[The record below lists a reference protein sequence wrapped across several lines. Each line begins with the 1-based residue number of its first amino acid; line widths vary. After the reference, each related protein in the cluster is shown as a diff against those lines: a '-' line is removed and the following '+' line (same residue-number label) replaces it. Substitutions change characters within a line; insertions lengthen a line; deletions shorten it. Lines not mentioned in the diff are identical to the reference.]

1 MILKITTYNK
11 SSSIRRLYQYME
23 GILNKLNKEQ
33 NEAVVHTEGPAII
46 LAGAGSGKTRVLVHK
61 VLYLIVEKK
70 INPQNILMVTF
81 SNKAA
86 GEMKER
92 IKALLHSFPLDTSGE
107 PTVATFHSLCARIL
121 RRSGVKIGIPHN
133 FVIYD
138 TTDQLDTIKDCYEK
152 LELSIKDVRPRAALS
167 AISSAKNQM
176 ITEEQY
182 AKFARGYIQERVAK
196 IYPLYQNLLA
206 ERNALDF
213 DDLLNKTIDLL
224 KKSPET
230 LEFYQ
235 DLFRYVLVDEYQ
247 DTNVSQYRLTKYLA
261 GKHNNICIVGDFS
274 QSIYSFR
281 GADYKNLE
289 KFRTDFPDSK
299 VFKLSQN
306 YRSTQTILDAAHAI
320 ISNNNSH
327 PVLKLWTDNKEGDEI
342 SIYQAENE
350 HKEAEYIV
358 RMINNKKQYDPD
370 LKLSNVAVLY
380 RMNAQSRTIEEI
392 FLHFGIPYK
401 LVGGVRFYDRKE
413 VKDVLSYISYLSN
426 QQDAAALKRIQKLG
440 KRRFGEFEFYRQE
453 FNEANYGE
461 KKDTI
466 SIIDEVLKR
475 SGYLERYDTDD
486 SEDRA
491 RLENIKELRSVAI
504 EFPDLIQFL
513 ENVALV
519 EQEYMPDGQ
528 KLMENDDAVTLMTMH
543 AAKGLEFKMVFI
555 VGLEEG
561 VFPHAQSL
569 FDFGDLEE
577 ERRLCYVGVT
587 RAKEHLYL
595 TYAKQRVI
603 FGQRN
608 TATPSRFIFEL
619 PEKVLEYNNVDTSII
634 NNEYW

>member
-1 MILKITTYNK
+1 M
-11 SSSIRRLYQYME
+11 QD
-23 GILNKLNKEQ
+23 ILNKLNKEQ
-33 NEAVVHTEGPAII
+33 QEAVKHAKGPAII

-61 VLYLIVEKK
+61 VLYLITEKGV
-70 INPQNILMVTF
+70 PAQNILMVTF

-92 IKALLHSFPLDTSGE
+92 ISSLLTTMVGPSVPS

-121 RRSGVKIGIPHN
+121 RKSGVAIGIPHN

-138 TTDQLDTIKDCYEK
+138 SNDQLETIKDCFEK
-152 LELSIKDVRPRAALS
+152 LELSIKDIRPRAALQ

-176 ITEEQY
+176 LDEEQY

-213 DDLLNKTIDLL
+213 DDLLNKTISLF
-224 KKSPET
+224 KESEKT
-230 LEFYQ
+230 LEYYQ
-235 DLFRYVLVDEYQ
+235 EQFQYVMVDEYQ

-261 GKHNNICIVGDFS
+261 GKYNNICIVGDFS

-289 KFRTDFPDSK
+289 KFKNDFPQAK
-299 VFKLSQN
+299 VFQLSQN
-306 YRSTQTILDAAHAI
+306 YRSTQTILNAAHSI

-342 SIYQAENE
+342 SIFEADNE
-350 HKEAEYIV
+350 HKEAEYIIK
-358 RMINNKKQYDPD
+358 MINNKKNADPNFN
-370 LKLSNVAVLY
+370 LSDVAVLY
-380 RMNAQSRTIEEI
+380 RMNAQSRTIEEVL
-392 FLHFGIPYK
+392 LHYGIPYK

-426 QQDAAALKRIQKLG
+426 QQDEVALQRIQKLG
-440 KRRFGEFEFYRQE
+440 KRRFADFEFYRQE
-453 FNEANYGE
+453 FNEANYLE
-461 KKDTI
+461 TKETLE
-466 SIIDEVLKR
+466 IIDDVLKK
-475 SGYLERYDTDD
+475 SGYLDRYDKED

-491 RLENIKELRSVAI
+491 RLENIKELRSVAL
-504 EFPDLIQFL
+504 EFPDIIQFL

-519 EQEYMPDGQ
+519 EQEYMPNGQ
-528 KLMENDDAVTLMTMH
+528 KLLETDEAVTLMTMH

-561 VFPHAQSL
+561 LFPHSHAL

-619 PEKVLEYNNVDTSII
+619 PGEVLEYNNVDTSII

>member
-1 MILKITTYNK
+1 M
-11 SSSIRRLYQYME
+11 QDV
-23 GILNKLNKEQ
+23 LNKLNTDQK
-33 NEAVVHTEGPAII
+33 EAVVHTDGPAII

-61 VLYLIVEKK
+61 VLYLISEKG
-70 INPQNILMVTF
+70 IPAQNILMVTF

-92 IKALLHSFPLDTSGE
+92 IKKLVHDT

-121 RRSGVKIGIPHN
+121 RRSGVAIGIPHN

-138 TTDQLDTIKDCYEK
+138 TNDQLETIKDCYEK
-152 LELSIKDVRPRAALS
+152 LEISIKDIRPRAALE

-176 ITEEQY
+176 ISEEQY

-213 DDLLNKTIDLL
+213 DDLLNKTIQLFRESESAL
-224 KKSPET
+224 AY
-230 LEFYQ
+230 YQ
-235 DLFRYVLVDEYQ
+235 DQFLYVMVDEYQ
-247 DTNVSQYRLTKYLA
+247 DTNISQYRLTKYLA

-289 KFRTDFPDSK
+289 KFKSDFPTAK
-299 VFKLSQN
+299 VFRLSQN
-306 YRSTQTILDAAHAI
+306 YRSTQTILNAAFSI

-327 PVLKLWTDNKEGDEI
+327 PVLKLWTDNKEGEEI
-342 SIYQAENE
+342 SIYEADNE

-358 RMINNKKQYDPD
+358 RMINSRKQTDPEFS
-370 LKLSNVAVLY
+370 LSDIAILY
-380 RMNAQSRTIEEI
+380 RMNAQSRTIEEVL
-392 FLHFGIPYK
+392 LHFGIPYK
-401 LVGGVRFYDRKE
+401 LIGGVRFYDRKE

-426 QQDAAALKRIQKLG
+426 QQDEVALTRIQKLG
-440 KRRFGEFEFYRQE
+440 KRRFADFEFYRQE
-453 FNEANYGE
+453 FNEANYAE
-461 KKDTI
+461 TKTTLE
-466 SIIDEVLKR
+466 IIDDVLKK
-475 SGYLERYDTDD
+475 SSYLDRYDAEDP
-486 SEDRA
+486 EDRA
-491 RLENIKELRSVAI
+491 RLENIKELRSVAL
-504 EFPDLIQFL
+504 EFPNIIAFL

-528 KLMENDDAVTLMTMH
+528 KIVDQENAVTLMTMH
-543 AAKGLEFKMVFI
+543 AAKGLEFRMVFI

-561 VFPHAQSL
+561 VFPHSHSL

-619 PEKVLEYNNVDTSII
+619 PSEVLEYNNIDTSII

>member
-1 MILKITTYNK
+1 MKD
-11 SSSIRRLYQYME
+11 
-23 GILNKLNKEQ
+23 ILNKLNSEQ
-33 NEAVVHTEGPAII
+33 KEAVTNTDGPSII

-61 VLYLIVEKK
+61 VLYLIVEKGVH
-70 INPQNILMVTF
+70 PQNILMVTF

-92 IKALLHSFPLDTSGE
+92 IKHLLEAFPQKFSSE

-121 RRSGVKIGIPHN
+121 RKSGVKIGIPHN

-152 LELSIKDVRPRAALS
+152 LELSIKDIRPRAALE
-167 AISSAKNQM
+167 AISQAKNQM
-176 ITEEQY
+176 ISEEQY
-182 AKFARGYIQERVAK
+182 AKYARGYIQERVAK

-213 DDLLNKTIDLL
+213 DDLLNKVIVLFKD
-224 KKSPET
+224 SPET
-230 LEFYQ
+230 LSFYQ
-235 DLFRYVLVDEYQ
+235 ELFQYVLVDEYQ
-247 DTNVSQYRLTKYLA
+247 DTNVSQYKLTKLFA
-261 GKHNNICIVGDFS
+261 EKHKNICIVGDFS

-289 KFRTDFPDSK
+289 KFKTDYPTAK

-327 PVLKLWTDNKEGDEI
+327 PVLKLWTDNKEGEEI
-342 SIYQAENE
+342 SIFEAENE

-358 RMINNKKQYDPD
+358 KTIDYAKRAHPD
-370 LKLSNVAVLY
+370 LELSEIAILY
-380 RMNAQSRTIEEI
+380 RMNAQSRTIEEV
-392 FLHFGIPYK
+392 FLHYGIPYK
-401 LVGGVRFYDRKE
+401 LVGGLRFYDRKE
-413 VKDVLSYISYLSN
+413 VKDVLSYVSYLSN

-440 KRRFGEFEFYRQE
+440 KKRFEEFEFYRQE
-453 FNEANYGE
+453 FNEANYVE
-461 KKDTI
+461 KKETLE
-466 SIIDEVLKR
+466 IIDEVLKK
-475 SGYLERYDTDD
+475 SGYLERYDKEDP
-486 SEDRA
+486 EDRS
-491 RLENIKELRSVAI
+491 RLENIKELRSVAL
-504 EFPDLIQFL
+504 EFPNLIQFL

-519 EQEYMPDGQ
+519 EQDYMPDGQ
-528 KLMENDDAVTLMTMH
+528 LPATANAVTLMTMH
-543 AAKGLEFKMVFI
+543 AAKGLEFRMVFI

-561 VFPHAQSL
+561 VFPHSQAL

-608 TATPSRFIFEL
+608 TSTPSRFIFEL
-619 PEKVLEYNNVDTSII
+619 PTEVLDHNNIDTSLL
-634 NNEYW
+634 NKDFW

>member
-1 MILKITTYNK
+1 MDN
-11 SSSIRRLYQYME
+11 
-23 GILNKLNKEQ
+23 ILNKLNNEQ
-33 NEAVVHTEGPAII
+33 KDAVIHTQGPAII

-61 VLYLIVEKK
+61 VLYLIAEKGVS
-70 INPQNILMVTF
+70 PQNILMVTF

-92 IKALLHSFPLDTSGE
+92 IKNLLNVFPLHNSSE

-121 RRSGVKIGIPHN
+121 RRNGVAIGIPHN

-138 TTDQLDTIKDCYEK
+138 TNDQLETIKDCYEK
-152 LELSIKDVRPRAALS
+152 LELSIKDIRPRAALE

-176 ITEEQY
+176 INEEQY
-182 AKFARGYIQERVAK
+182 LKFARGYIQERVAK

-213 DDLLNKTIDLL
+213 DDLLNKTIALF
-224 KKSPET
+224 KGSPET
-230 LEFYQ
+230 LKHYQ
-235 DLFRYVLVDEYQ
+235 ELFQYVLVDEYQ
-247 DTNVSQYRLTKYLA
+247 DTNVSQYKLTKYLS
-261 GKHNNICIVGDFS
+261 GKHNNICIVGDFA

-289 KFRTDFPDSK
+289 KFKTDYPSAK
-299 VFKLSQN
+299 VYKLSQN

-327 PVLKLWTDNKEGDEI
+327 PVLKLWTDNKEGEEI
-342 SIYQAENE
+342 SIFEAENE

-358 RMINNKKQYDPD
+358 RTLNNKLKNDPD
-370 LKLSNVAVLY
+370 FQLSDAAVLY
-380 RMNAQSRTIEEI
+380 RMNAQSRTLEEVL
-392 FLHFGIPYK
+392 LHYGIPYK

-413 VKDVLSYISYLSN
+413 VKDVLSYLSYLSN
-426 QQDAAALKRIQKLG
+426 QQDAVALQRIQKLG
-440 KRRFGEFEFYRQE
+440 KRRFDDFEFYRQE
-453 FNEANYGE
+453 FNEANYAE

-466 SIIDEVLKR
+466 QIIDEVLKR
-475 SGYLERYDTDD
+475 SGYLDRYDKEDP
-486 SEDRA
+486 EDRG
-491 RLENIKELRSVAI
+491 RLENIRELRSVAL
-504 EFPDLIQFL
+504 EFPNLVQFL

-519 EQEYMPDGQ
+519 EQDYLPGGELP
-528 KLMENDDAVTLMTMH
+528 ETNDAITLMTMH

-561 VFPHAQSL
+561 VFPHSQAL

-608 TATPSRFIFEL
+608 TSTPSRFIYEL
-619 PEKVLEYNNVDTSII
+619 PSEVLEHNNIDASLVT
-634 NNEYW
+634 NEYW

>member
-1 MILKITTYNK
+1 MD
-11 SSSIRRLYQYME
+11 

-33 NEAVVHTEGPAII
+33 KEAVIHTQGPAII

-61 VLYLIVEKK
+61 VLYLIVEKN
-70 INPQNILMVTF
+70 INPGNILMVTF

-92 IKALLHSFPLDTSGE
+92 IKALLHSFPLNTSGE

-138 TTDQLDTIKDCYEK
+138 TNDQLDTIKDCYEK
-152 LELSIKDVRPRAALS
+152 LELSIKDIRPRAALE

-182 AKFARGYIQERVAK
+182 VKFARGYVQERVAK

-213 DDLLNKTIDLL
+213 DDLLNKTIELL

-235 DLFRYVLVDEYQ
+235 DLFKYVLVDEYQ
-247 DTNVSQYRLTKYLA
+247 DTNVSQYRLTKFLA

-289 KFRTDFPDSK
+289 KFRTDFPDAK
-299 VFKLSQN
+299 VFRLSQN
-306 YRSTQTILDAAHAI
+306 YRSTQIILDAAHAI
-320 ISNNNSH
+320 ISNNNTH

-342 SIYQAENE
+342 SIFQAENE

-358 RMINNKKQYDPD
+358 KMINNKKQYDPD
-370 LKLSNVAVLY
+370 FSLSDVAVLY
-380 RMNAQSRTIEEI
+380 RMNAQSRTVEEI

-413 VKDVLSYISYLSN
+413 VKDVLSYLSYLSN

-440 KRRFGEFEFYRQE
+440 KRKFEEFEFYRQE
-453 FNEANYGE
+453 FNEANYIE

-466 SIIDEVLKR
+466 EILDEVLKK
-475 SGYLERYDTDD
+475 SGYLERYDTED

-528 KLMENDDAVTLMTMH
+528 MVAENSDAVTLMTMH

-555 VGLEEG
+555 IGLEEG
-561 VFPHAQSL
+561 LFPHSRAL

-619 PEKVLEYNNVDTSII
+619 PEEVLEYNNIDTSII

>member
-1 MILKITTYNK
+1 MD
-11 SSSIRRLYQYME
+11 

-33 NEAVVHTEGPAII
+33 KEAVIHTQGPAII

-61 VLYLIVEKK
+61 VLYLIVEKN
-70 INPQNILMVTF
+70 INPGNILMVTF

-92 IKALLHSFPLDTSGE
+92 IKALLHSFPLNTSGE

-138 TTDQLDTIKDCYEK
+138 TNDQLDTIKDCYEK
-152 LELSIKDVRPRAALS
+152 LELSIKDIRPRAALE

-182 AKFARGYIQERVAK
+182 VKFARGYVQERVAK

-213 DDLLNKTIDLL
+213 DDLLNKTIELL

-235 DLFRYVLVDEYQ
+235 DLFKYVLVDEYQ
-247 DTNVSQYRLTKYLA
+247 DTNVSQYRLTKFLA

-289 KFRTDFPDSK
+289 KFRTDFPDAK
-299 VFKLSQN
+299 VFRLSQN
-306 YRSTQTILDAAHAI
+306 YRSTQIILDAAHAI
-320 ISNNNSH
+320 ISNNNTH

-342 SIYQAENE
+342 SIFQAENE

-358 RMINNKKQYDPD
+358 KMINNKKQYDPD
-370 LKLSNVAVLY
+370 FSLSDVAVLY
-380 RMNAQSRTIEEI
+380 RMNAQSRTVEEI

-413 VKDVLSYISYLSN
+413 VKDVLSYLSYLSN
-426 QQDAAALKRIQKLG
+426 QQNAAALKRIQKLG
-440 KRRFGEFEFYRQE
+440 KRKFEEFEFYRQE
-453 FNEANYGE
+453 FNEANYIE

-466 SIIDEVLKR
+466 EILDEVLKK
-475 SGYLERYDTDD
+475 SGYLERYDTED

-528 KLMENDDAVTLMTMH
+528 MVAENSDAVTLMTMH

-555 VGLEEG
+555 IGLEEG
-561 VFPHAQSL
+561 LFPHSRAL

-619 PEKVLEYNNVDTSII
+619 PEEVLEYNNIDTSII

>member
-1 MILKITTYNK
+1 
-11 SSSIRRLYQYME
+11 ME

-92 IKALLHSFPLDTSGE
+92 IKALLHSFPLDTTGE

-167 AISSAKNQM
+167 AVSSAKNQM

-224 KKSPET
+224 KKSSET

-281 GADYKNLE
+281 GADYRNLE
-289 KFRTDFPDSK
+289 KFRTDFPGSK

-370 LKLSNVAVLY
+370 FKLSNVAVLY

-426 QQDAAALKRIQKLG
+426 QQDAAALKRIKKLG

-461 KKDTI
+461 EKDTI

-475 SGYLERYDTDD
+475 SGYLERYDTED

-619 PEKVLEYNNVDTSII
+619 PEEVLEYNNVDTSII

>member
-1 MILKITTYNK
+1 
-11 SSSIRRLYQYME
+11 ME

-33 NEAVVHTEGPAII
+33 QEAVTHTKGPAII

-61 VLYLIVEKK
+61 VLYLITEKQVAPK
-70 INPQNILMVTF
+70 NILMVTF

-86 GEMKER
+86 GEMKDR
-92 IKALLHSFPLDTSGE
+92 IKTLSHAFPLTVSGE

-121 RRSGVKIGIPHN
+121 RKSGGAIGIPHN
-133 FVIYD
+133 FTIYD

-152 LELSIKDVRPRAALS
+152 LELSIKDIRPRAALES
-167 AISSAKNQM
+167 ISSAKNQM
-176 ITEEQY
+176 ISEEQY

-196 IYPLYQNLLA
+196 IYPLYQNFLA

-213 DDLLNKTIDLL
+213 DDLLNKTIELF
-224 KKSPET
+224 KSSPKT
-230 LEFYQ
+230 LFAYQ
-235 DLFRYVLVDEYQ
+235 DLFEYILVDEYQ
-247 DTNVSQYRLTKYLA
+247 DTNLSQYKLTRFLS

-289 KFRTDFPDSK
+289 KFKVDYPNAQ

-306 YRSTQTILDAAHAI
+306 YRSTQTILDAAYAI

-342 SIYQAENE
+342 SIFEAENE

-358 RMINNKKQYDPD
+358 KMINNKERITPD
-370 LKLSNVAVLY
+370 FKLSDIAILY
-380 RMNAQSRTIEEI
+380 RMNAQSRTLEEV
-392 FLHFGIPYK
+392 FLHYGIPYK
-401 LVGGVRFYDRKE
+401 LVGGVRFYDRRE
-413 VKDVLSYISYLSN
+413 VKDVLSYISYLAN
-426 QQDAAALKRIQKLG
+426 QQDASALKRIQKLG
-440 KRRFGEFEFYRQE
+440 KKRFEDFEFYRQE
-453 FNEANYGE
+453 FNEANYV
-461 KKDTI
+461 KNKDTI
-466 SIIDEVLKR
+466 AIIDEVLKR
-475 SGYLERYDTDD
+475 SSYLERYDQ
-486 SEDRA
+486 EDPEDVA
-491 RLENIKELRSVAI
+491 RLENIKELRSVAL
-504 EFPDLIQFL
+504 EFPNLIQFL

-519 EQEYMPDGQ
+519 EQEYMPDG
-528 KLMENDDAVTLMTMH
+528 KRVEEFDDAVTFMTMH

-569 FDFGDLEE
+569 FDYGDLEE
-577 ERRLCYVGVT
+577 ERRLCYVGLT

-619 PEKVLEYNNVDTSII
+619 PQEVLEYNNVDTSIL

>member
-1 MILKITTYNK
+1 MD
-11 SSSIRRLYQYME
+11 

-33 NEAVVHTEGPAII
+33 KEAVIHTQGPAII

-61 VLYLIVEKK
+61 VLYLIVEKN
-70 INPQNILMVTF
+70 INPGNILMVTF

-92 IKALLHSFPLDTSGE
+92 IKALLHSFPLNTSDE
-107 PTVATFHSLCARIL
+107 PTVATLHSLCARIL

-138 TTDQLDTIKDCYEK
+138 TNDQLDTIKDCYEK
-152 LELSIKDVRPRAALS
+152 LELSIKDIRPRAALE

-182 AKFARGYIQERVAK
+182 VKFARGYVQERVAK

-213 DDLLNKTIDLL
+213 DDLLNKTIELL

-235 DLFRYVLVDEYQ
+235 DLFKYVLVDEYQ
-247 DTNVSQYRLTKYLA
+247 DTNVSQYRLTKFLA

-289 KFRTDFPDSK
+289 KFRTDFPDAK
-299 VFKLSQN
+299 VFRLSQN
-306 YRSTQTILDAAHAI
+306 YRSTQIILDAAHAI
-320 ISNNNSH
+320 ISNNNTH

-342 SIYQAENE
+342 SIFQAENE

-358 RMINNKKQYDPD
+358 KMINNKKKYDPD
-370 LKLSNVAVLY
+370 FSLSDVAVLY
-380 RMNAQSRTIEEI
+380 RMNAQSRTVEEI

-413 VKDVLSYISYLSN
+413 VKDVLSYLSYLSN

-440 KRRFGEFEFYRQE
+440 KRKFEEFEFYRQE
-453 FNEANYGE
+453 FNEANYIE

-466 SIIDEVLKR
+466 EILDEVLKK
-475 SGYLERYDTDD
+475 SGYLERYDTED

-528 KLMENDDAVTLMTMH
+528 MVAENSDAVTLMTMH

-555 VGLEEG
+555 IGLEEG
-561 VFPHAQSL
+561 LFPHSRAL

-619 PEKVLEYNNVDTSII
+619 PEEVLEYNNVDTSII

>member
-1 MILKITTYNK
+1 MEDILK
-11 SSSIRRLYQYME
+11 
-23 GILNKLNKEQ
+23 KLNSDQ
-33 NEAVVHTEGPAII
+33 REAVIHTAGPAII

-61 VLYLIVEKK
+61 VLYLIHEKRVQ
-70 INPQNILMVTF
+70 PQNILMVTF

-92 IKALLHSFPLDTSGE
+92 IKSLLASTNNDTSNN

-121 RRSGVKIGIPHN
+121 RKSGTAIGIPHN

-138 TTDQLDTIKDCYEK
+138 KADQLDTIKDCYEK
-152 LELSIKDVRPRAALS
+152 LELSIKDIRPKAALD

-176 ITEEQY
+176 ISEEQY
-182 AKFARGYIQERVAK
+182 LKYAKGYIQERVAK

-213 DDLLNKTIDLL
+213 DDLLNKTITLFRD
-224 KKSPET
+224 SPKT
-230 LEFYQ
+230 LEYYQ
-235 DLFRYVLVDEYQ
+235 ELFHYVLVDEYQ
-247 DTNVSQYRLTKYLA
+247 DTNISQYRLTKYLA

-289 KFRTDFPDSK
+289 KFKTDFPTAK
-299 VFKLSQN
+299 VYKLSQN
-306 YRSTQTILDAAHAI
+306 YRSTQIILDAAHAI

-327 PVLKLWTDNKEGDEI
+327 PVLKLWTDNKQGEEI
-342 SIYQAENE
+342 SIYEAENE

-358 RMINNKKQYDPD
+358 KMINNATKNNSDFS
-370 LKLSNVAVLY
+370 LSDVAVLY
-380 RMNAQSRTIEEI
+380 RMNAQSRTLEEVL
-392 FLHFGIPYK
+392 LHFGIPYK
-401 LVGGVRFYDRKE
+401 LVGGVRFYDRRE
-413 VKDVLSYISYLSN
+413 VKDVLSYLSYLSN
-426 QQDAAALKRIQKLG
+426 QQDATALKRIQKLG
-440 KRRFGEFEFYRQE
+440 KRRFSDFEFYRQE
-453 FNEANYGE
+453 FNEANYSE
-461 KKDTI
+461 TKETLT
-466 SIIDEVLKR
+466 IIDEVLKR
-475 SGYLERYDTDD
+475 SSYLERYDPED
-486 SEDRA
+486 SEDRT

-504 EFPDLIQFL
+504 EFPNLIQFL

-528 KLMENDDAVTLMTMH
+528 KEIDDKNAITLMTMH

-569 FDFGDLEE
+569 FDFSDLEE

-608 TATPSRFIFEL
+608 AATPSRFIFEL
-619 PEKVLEYNNVDTSII
+619 PTEVLEYNNVDTTLL
-634 NNEYW
+634 NKEYW

>member
-1 MILKITTYNK
+1 MN
-11 SSSIRRLYQYME
+11 E
-23 GILNKLNKEQ
+23 ILNKLNNEQ
-33 NEAVVHTEGPAII
+33 KEAVVHTDGPAII

-70 INPQNILMVTF
+70 VDPQNILMVTF

-92 IKALLHSFPLDTSGE
+92 IKAMLSSFPTDIGGE

-121 RRSGVKIGIPHN
+121 RRSGIKIGIPHN

-152 LELSIKDVRPRAALS
+152 LELSIKDIRPRAALE

-176 ITEEQY
+176 VTEDQY

-224 KKSPET
+224 RKSPET

-235 DLFRYVLVDEYQ
+235 ELFQYVLVDEYQ

-261 GKHNNICIVGDFS
+261 GKYNNICIVGDFS

-306 YRSTQTILDAAHAI
+306 YRSTQIILDAAHAI

-327 PVLKLWTDNKEGDEI
+327 PVLELWTDNKQGEEI
-342 SIYQAENE
+342 SIFQAENE

-358 RMINNKKQYDPD
+358 KILNNKKNMDPGFS
-370 LKLSNVAVLY
+370 LSDVAVLY
-380 RMNAQSRTIEEI
+380 RMNAQSRTIEEV

-453 FNEANYGE
+453 FNEANYIE
-461 KKDTI
+461 TKETI
-466 SIIDEVLKR
+466 TIIDEVLKR
-475 SGYLERYDTDD
+475 SGYLERYDTED

-504 EFPDLIQFL
+504 EFPDVISFL

-528 KLMENDDAVTLMTMH
+528 MVLENADAVTLMTMH

-561 VFPHAQSL
+561 LFPHSRAL
-569 FDFGDLEE
+569 FDFGDIEE

-608 TATPSRFIFEL
+608 AATPSRFIFEL
-619 PEKVLEYNNVDTSII
+619 PEAVLEYNNVDTSIV

>member
-1 MILKITTYNK
+1 MEDILK
-11 SSSIRRLYQYME
+11 
-23 GILNKLNKEQ
+23 KLNSDQ
-33 NEAVVHTEGPAII
+33 REAVTHTTGPAII

-61 VLYLIVEKK
+61 VLYLIHEKSVL
-70 INPQNILMVTF
+70 PQNILMVTF

-92 IKALLHSFPLDTSGE
+92 IKSLLASTNNNTSHN

-121 RRSGVKIGIPHN
+121 RKSGTAIGIPHN
-133 FVIYD
+133 FAIYD
-138 TTDQLDTIKDCYEK
+138 TADQLDTIKDCYEK
-152 LELSIKDVRPRAALS
+152 LELSIKDIRPKAALE

-176 ITEEQY
+176 ISEEQY
-182 AKFARGYIQERVAK
+182 SKFAKGYIQERVAK
-196 IYPLYQNLLA
+196 IYPLYQNLLD

-213 DDLLNKTIDLL
+213 DDLLNKTITLFRD
-224 KKSPET
+224 SPKT
-230 LEFYQ
+230 LEYYQ
-235 DLFRYVLVDEYQ
+235 ELFRYVLVDEYQ
-247 DTNVSQYRLTKYLA
+247 DTNISQYRLTKYLA
-261 GKHNNICIVGDFS
+261 GKSNNICIVGDFS

-289 KFRTDFPDSK
+289 KFRTDFPDAK
-299 VFKLSQN
+299 VYKLSQN
-306 YRSTQTILDAAHAI
+306 YRSTQIILDAAHAI

-327 PVLKLWTDNKEGDEI
+327 PVLKLWTDNKQGEEI
-342 SIYQAENE
+342 SIYEAENE

-358 RMINNKKQYDPD
+358 KMINNAKKNNSD
-370 LKLSNVAVLY
+370 LNLSDVAVLY
-380 RMNAQSRTIEEI
+380 RMNAQSRTLEEVL
-392 FLHFGIPYK
+392 LHFGIPYK
-401 LVGGVRFYDRKE
+401 LVGGVRFYDRRE
-413 VKDVLSYISYLSN
+413 VKDVLSYLSYLSN
-426 QQDAAALKRIQKLG
+426 QQDASALKRIQKLG
-440 KRRFGEFEFYRQE
+440 KRKFQDFEFYRQE
-453 FNEANYGE
+453 FNEANYAE
-461 KKDTI
+461 TKETLT
-466 SIIDEVLKR
+466 IIDEVLKR
-475 SGYLERYDTDD
+475 SSYLERYDPED
-486 SEDRA
+486 SEDRT

-504 EFPDLIQFL
+504 EFPNLIQFL

-528 KLMENDDAVTLMTMH
+528 KAVDDKNAVTLMTMH

-569 FDFGDLEE
+569 FDYGDLEE

-619 PEKVLEYNNVDTSII
+619 PTEVLDYNHIDTSII

>member
-1 MILKITTYNK
+1 MEDILK
-11 SSSIRRLYQYME
+11 
-23 GILNKLNKEQ
+23 KLNKEQ
-33 NEAVVHTEGPAII
+33 QEAVINADGPSII

-61 VLYLIVEKK
+61 VLYLILEKN
-70 INPQNILMVTF
+70 IHPQNILMVTF

-92 IKALLHSFPLDTSGE
+92 IKNILRTFPMEISDE

-121 RRSGVKIGIPHN
+121 RRNGVTIGIPHN

-138 TTDQLDTIKDCYEK
+138 TADQIDTIKDCYEK
-152 LELSIKDVRPRAALS
+152 LELSIKDLRPKAALE

-182 AKFARGYIQERVAK
+182 GKLARGYIQERVAK

-213 DDLLNKTIDLL
+213 DDLLNKVLEL
-224 KKSPET
+224 FKQSPET
-230 LEFYQ
+230 LSFYQ
-235 DLFRYVLVDEYQ
+235 EKFQFVLVDEYQ
-247 DTNVSQYRLTKYLA
+247 DTNVSQYRLTKYLSA
-261 GKHNNICIVGDFS
+261 KYNNICIVGDFS

-289 KFRTDFPDSK
+289 KFRTDFPKAK

-342 SIYQAENE
+342 SIFEAENE
-350 HKEAEYIV
+350 HKEAEYLV
-358 RMINNKKQYDPD
+358 KMINNKKSFDSD
-370 LKLSNVAVLY
+370 FKLSDVAVLY
-380 RMNAQSRTIEEI
+380 RMNAQSRTLEEI
-392 FLHFGIPYK
+392 FLHYGIPYK

-413 VKDVLSYISYLSN
+413 VKDVLSYVSYLSN
-426 QQDAAALKRIQKLG
+426 QQDAVSLKRIQKLG
-440 KRRFGEFEFYRQE
+440 KRKFDDFEFYRQE
-453 FNEANYGE
+453 FNEANYVE
-461 KKDTI
+461 IKQTLE
-466 SIIDEVLKR
+466 IIDEVIKR
-475 SGYLERYDTDD
+475 SSYLERYDAEDP
-486 SEDRA
+486 EDRA
-491 RLENIKELRSVAI
+491 RLENIKELRSVAL
-504 EFPDLIQFL
+504 EFPNLIQFL

-519 EQEYMPDGQ
+519 EQEYLPGGQ
-528 KLMENDDAVTLMTMH
+528 LPEDKEAVTFMTLH

-561 VFPHAQSL
+561 VFPHAQAL
-569 FDFGDLEE
+569 FDSGDLEE

-587 RAKEHLYL
+587 RAKDHLYL

-619 PEKVLEYNNVDTSII
+619 PEEVLAYNNIDTSMID
-634 NNEYW
+634 NEYW

>member
-1 MILKITTYNK
+1 M
-11 SSSIRRLYQYME
+11 QD
-23 GILNKLNKEQ
+23 ILNKLNKEQ
-33 NEAVVHTEGPAII
+33 KEAVVHTEGPAII

-61 VLYLIVEKK
+61 VLYLIVEKGV
-70 INPQNILMVTF
+70 NPGNILMVTF

-152 LELSIKDVRPRAALS
+152 LELSIKDIRPRAALE

-182 AKFARGYIQERVAK
+182 VKFARGYIQERVAK

-230 LEFYQ
+230 LEYYQ
-235 DLFRYVLVDEYQ
+235 DLFQYVLVDEYQ

-289 KFRTDFPDSK
+289 KFRTDFPEAK
-299 VFKLSQN
+299 VYKLSQN
-306 YRSTQTILDAAHAI
+306 YRSTQIILDAAHAI

-342 SIYQAENE
+342 SIFQAENE

-370 LKLSNVAVLY
+370 FKLADVAVLY

-440 KRRFGEFEFYRQE
+440 KKRFEDFEFYRQE
-453 FNEANYGE
+453 FNEANYID
-461 KKDTI
+461 KKETI
-466 SIIDEVLKR
+466 EIIDEVLKK
-475 SGYLERYDTDD
+475 SGYLERYDAED

-528 KLMENDDAVTLMTMH
+528 MAIENDDAVTLMTMH

-561 VFPHAQSL
+561 LFPHSRAL

-595 TYAKQRVI
+595 TYTKQRVI

-619 PEKVLEYNNVDTSII
+619 PEEVLEYNNVDTSII

>member
-1 MILKITTYNK
+1 MD
-11 SSSIRRLYQYME
+11 

-33 NEAVVHTEGPAII
+33 KEAVIHTQGPAII

-61 VLYLIVEKK
+61 VLYLIVEKN
-70 INPQNILMVTF
+70 INPGNILMVTF

-92 IKALLHSFPLDTSGE
+92 IKALLHSFPLNTSGE

-138 TTDQLDTIKDCYEK
+138 TNDQLDTIKDCYEK
-152 LELSIKDVRPRAALS
+152 LELSIKDIRPRAALE

-182 AKFARGYIQERVAK
+182 VKFARGYVQERVAK

-213 DDLLNKTIDLL
+213 DDLLNKTIELL

-235 DLFRYVLVDEYQ
+235 DLFKYVLVDEYQ
-247 DTNVSQYRLTKYLA
+247 DTNVSQYRLTKFLA

-289 KFRTDFPDSK
+289 KFRTDFPDAK
-299 VFKLSQN
+299 VFRLSQN
-306 YRSTQTILDAAHAI
+306 YRSTQIILDAAHAI
-320 ISNNNSH
+320 ISNNNTH

-342 SIYQAENE
+342 SIFQAENE

-358 RMINNKKQYDPD
+358 KMINNKKKYDPD
-370 LKLSNVAVLY
+370 FSLSDVAVLY
-380 RMNAQSRTIEEI
+380 RMNAQSRTVEEI

-413 VKDVLSYISYLSN
+413 VKDVLSYLSYLSN

-440 KRRFGEFEFYRQE
+440 KRKFEEFEFYRQE
-453 FNEANYGE
+453 FNEANYIE

-466 SIIDEVLKR
+466 EILDEVLKK
-475 SGYLERYDTDD
+475 SGYLERYDTED

-528 KLMENDDAVTLMTMH
+528 MVAENSDAVTLMTMH

-555 VGLEEG
+555 IGLEEG
-561 VFPHAQSL
+561 LFPHSRAL

-619 PEKVLEYNNVDTSII
+619 PEEVLEYNNVDTSII

>member
-1 MILKITTYNK
+1 
-11 SSSIRRLYQYME
+11 ME
-23 GILNKLNKEQ
+23 DILNKLNKEQ
-33 NEAVVHTEGPAII
+33 QEAVTHTKGPAIV

-70 INPQNILMVTF
+70 VAPQNILMVTF

-86 GEMKER
+86 GEMKDR
-92 IKALLHSFPLDTSGE
+92 IKTILHTFPLTISSE

-121 RRSGVKIGIPHN
+121 RKSGVAIGIPHN
-133 FVIYD
+133 FTIYD
-138 TTDQLDTIKDCYEK
+138 TADQLDTIKDCYEK
-152 LELSIKDVRPRAALS
+152 LELSIKDIRPRAALE

-176 ITEEQY
+176 ISEGQY

-196 IYPLYQNLLA
+196 IYPLYQNFLA

-213 DDLLNKTIDLL
+213 DDLLNKTIELF
-224 KKSPET
+224 KNSPQT
-230 LEFYQ
+230 LSSYQ
-235 DLFRYVLVDEYQ
+235 DLFEYVLVDEYQ
-247 DTNVSQYRLTKYLA
+247 DTNLSQYKLTRFLS
-261 GKHNNICIVGDFS
+261 GKRNNICIVGDFS

-289 KFRTDFPDSK
+289 KFKVDYPDAK

-306 YRSTQTILDAAHAI
+306 YRSTQTILDAAYAI

-342 SIYQAENE
+342 SIFEAENE

-358 RMINNKKQYDPD
+358 KMINNKKRIMPD
-370 LKLSNVAVLY
+370 FKLSDVAILY
-380 RMNAQSRTIEEI
+380 RMNAQSRTLEEV

-401 LVGGVRFYDRKE
+401 LVGGVRFYDRRE
-413 VKDVLSYISYLSN
+413 VKDVLSYISYLAN
-426 QQDAAALKRIQKLG
+426 QQDASALKRIQKLG
-440 KRRFGEFEFYRQE
+440 KRRFEDFEFYRQE
-453 FNEANYGE
+453 FNEANYAE

-466 SIIDEVLKR
+466 AIIDEVLKR
-475 SGYLERYDTDD
+475 SSYLERYDAEDT
-486 SEDRA
+486 EDRA
-491 RLENIKELRSVAI
+491 RLENIKELRSVAL
-504 EFPDLIQFL
+504 EFPNLIQFL

-519 EQEYMPDGQ
+519 EQEYMPDG
-528 KLMENDDAVTLMTMH
+528 KRVEENDDATTFMTMH

-569 FDFGDLEE
+569 FDYGDLEE

-619 PEKVLEYNNVDTSII
+619 PEEVLEYNNVDTSIL

>member
-1 MILKITTYNK
+1 MN
-11 SSSIRRLYQYME
+11 E
-23 GILNKLNKEQ
+23 ILNKLNREQ
-33 NEAVVHTEGPAII
+33 QEAVINTNGPAII

-61 VLYLIVEKK
+61 VLYLILEKK
-70 INPQNILMVTF
+70 VSPQNILMVTF

-92 IKALLHSFPLDTSGE
+92 IKKLLHSFPKTVSEE
-107 PTVATFHSLCARIL
+107 PTIATFHSLCARIL
-121 RRSGVKIGIPHN
+121 RRNGVAIGIPHN

-152 LELSIKDVRPRAALS
+152 LELSVKDIRPRAALE

-213 DDLLNKTIDLL
+213 DDLLNKTIELF
-224 KKSPET
+224 KSSHET
-230 LEFYQ
+230 LTFYQ
-235 DLFRYVLVDEYQ
+235 NRFQYVLVDEYQ
-247 DTNVSQYRLTKYLA
+247 DTNVSQYRLTKYLC
-261 GKHNNICIVGDFS
+261 GKYNNICIVGDFS

-289 KFRTDFPDSK
+289 KFRQDFPEAK
-299 VFKLSQN
+299 VFRLSQN
-306 YRSTQTILDAAHAI
+306 YRSTQTILDAAYSI

-327 PVLKLWTDNKEGDEI
+327 PVLKLWTDNKTGEEI
-342 SIYQAENE
+342 SIYESENE

-358 RMINNKKQYDPD
+358 KTINNKKNIDPD
-370 LKLSNVAVLY
+370 FKLSDVAVLY
-380 RMNAQSRTIEEI
+380 RMNAQSRTIEEV
-392 FLHFGIPYK
+392 FLHYGIPYK

-413 VKDVLSYISYLSN
+413 VKDVLSYLSYLSN

-440 KRRFGEFEFYRQE
+440 KKRFDDFEYYRREFSD
-453 FNEANYGE
+453 ANYIDSKE
-461 KKDTI
+461 TLE
-466 SIIDEVLKR
+466 IIDEVLKR
-475 SGYLERYDTDD
+475 SAYLDRYDAEDT
-486 SEDRA
+486 EDRA
-491 RLENIKELRSVAI
+491 RLENIKELRSVAL
-504 EFPDLIQFL
+504 EFPNLISFL

-519 EQEYMPDGQ
+519 EQEYMPDSQ
-528 KLMENDDAVTLMTMH
+528 TLEENDDAVTLMTMH

-619 PEKVLEYNNVDTSII
+619 PTEVLEYNNVDTSII

>member
-1 MILKITTYNK
+1 MKD
-11 SSSIRRLYQYME
+11 
-23 GILNKLNKEQ
+23 ILNKLNKEQ
-33 NEAVVHTEGPAII
+33 REAVIHTDGPAII

-61 VLYLIVEKK
+61 VLYLISEKSV
-70 INPQNILMVTF
+70 NPGNILMVTF

-92 IKALLHSFPLDTSGE
+92 IANILSSTGINSQEK

-121 RRSGVKIGIPHN
+121 RKSGVAIGLPHN

-152 LELSIKDVRPRAALS
+152 LELSIKDIRPKAALD

-176 ITEEQY
+176 ISEDQY
-182 AKFARGYIQERVAK
+182 AKYARGYIQERVAK
-196 IYPLYQNLLA
+196 IYPLYQQLLA

-213 DDLLNKTIDLL
+213 DDLLNKTI
-224 KKSPET
+224 
-230 LEFYQ
+230 Q
-235 DLFRYVLVDEYQ
+235 LFRESEKTLSYYQELFHYVMVDEYQ

-261 GKHNNICIVGDFS
+261 GKYRNICIVGDFS

-289 KFRTDFPDSK
+289 KFKTDFPDAT
-299 VFKLSQN
+299 VYKLSQN
-306 YRSTQTILDAAHAI
+306 YRSTQIILDAAHSI

-342 SIYQAENE
+342 NIYEADSE

-358 RMINNKKQYDPD
+358 KTINTRKRIDPD
-370 LKLSNVAVLY
+370 FKLSDVAVLY
-380 RMNAQSRTIEEI
+380 RMNAQSRTIEEVL
-392 FLHFGIPYK
+392 LHFGIPYK
-401 LVGGVRFYDRKE
+401 LVGGVRFYDRRE
-413 VKDVLSYISYLSN
+413 VKDVLSYLSFLSN
-426 QQDAAALKRIQKLG
+426 PQDAAALKRIQKLG
-440 KRRFGEFEFYRQE
+440 KRRYEEFEFYRQE
-453 FNEANYGE
+453 FNEGNYIE
-461 KKDTI
+461 TKETI
-466 SIIDEVLKR
+466 NIIDEVLKR
-475 SGYLERYDTDD
+475 SNYLDRYDPEDM
-486 SEDRA
+486 EDRS
-491 RLENIKELRSVAI
+491 RLENIKELRSVAL
-504 EFPDLIQFL
+504 EFPNLIQFL

-528 KLMENDDAVTLMTMH
+528 KVTDIEDSVTLMTMH
-543 AAKGLEFKMVFI
+543 AAKGLEFKMVFL

-561 VFPHAQSL
+561 VFPHSQAL
-569 FDFGDLEE
+569 FDFSDLEE

-587 RAKEHLYL
+587 RAKEHLHI

-608 TATPSRFIFEL
+608 TSTPSRFIFEL
-619 PEKVLEYNNVDTSII
+619 PSEVLEFNNIDTSII

>member
-1 MILKITTYNK
+1 M
-11 SSSIRRLYQYME
+11 QD
-23 GILNKLNKEQ
+23 ILNKLNKEQ
-33 NEAVVHTEGPAII
+33 KEAVVHTEGPAII

-61 VLYLIVEKK
+61 VLYLIVEKGV
-70 INPQNILMVTF
+70 NPGNILMVTF

-152 LELSIKDVRPRAALS
+152 LELSIKDIRPRAALE

-182 AKFARGYIQERVAK
+182 VKFARGYIQERVAK

-230 LEFYQ
+230 LEYYQ
-235 DLFRYVLVDEYQ
+235 DLFQYVLVDEYQ

-289 KFRTDFPDSK
+289 KFRTDFPEAK
-299 VFKLSQN
+299 VYKLSQN
-306 YRSTQTILDAAHAI
+306 YRSTQIILDAAHAI

-342 SIYQAENE
+342 SIFQAENE

-370 LKLSNVAVLY
+370 FKLADVAVLY

-440 KRRFGEFEFYRQE
+440 KKRFEDFEFYRQE
-453 FNEANYGE
+453 FNEANYID
-461 KKDTI
+461 KKETI
-466 SIIDEVLKR
+466 EIIDEALKK
-475 SGYLERYDTDD
+475 SGYLERYDAED

-528 KLMENDDAVTLMTMH
+528 MAIENDDAVTLMTMH

-561 VFPHAQSL
+561 LFPHSRAL

-595 TYAKQRVI
+595 TYTKQRVI

-619 PEKVLEYNNVDTSII
+619 PEEVLEYNNVDTSII

>member
-1 MILKITTYNK
+1 
-11 SSSIRRLYQYME
+11 ME
-23 GILNKLNKEQ
+23 GILNKLNSEQ
-33 NEAVVHTEGPAII
+33 KDAVVNTEGPSIV

-61 VLYLIVEKK
+61 VLYLMVEKE
-70 INPQNILMVTF
+70 IPAQNILMVTF

-92 IKALLHSFPLDTSGE
+92 IRNVLQLFKKTSEE
-107 PTVATFHSLCARIL
+107 PTVATFHSLCAKIL
-121 RRSGVKIGIPHN
+121 RRNGVAIGIPHN

-138 TTDQLDTIKDCYEK
+138 TADQLDTIKDCLEK
-152 LELSIKDVRPRAALS
+152 LELSPKDIRPKAALE
-167 AISSAKNQM
+167 AISAAKNQM
-176 ITEEQY
+176 IEPSQY
-182 AKFARGYIQERVAK
+182 AQYARGYIQERVAK
-196 IYPLYQNLLA
+196 IYPLYQILLA
-206 ERNALDF
+206 ERNAVDF
-213 DDLLNKTIDLL
+213 DDLLNKTLEL
-224 KKSPET
+224 FKHSPSI
-230 LEFYQ
+230 LEYYQ
-235 DLFRYVLVDEYQ
+235 EKFRYVLVDEYQ
-247 DTNVSQYRLTKYLA
+247 DTNVSQYRLTKYLS
-261 GKHNNICIVGDFS
+261 GKCNNICIVGDFS

-289 KFRTDFPDSK
+289 KFRADFPEAK

-306 YRSTQTILDAAHAI
+306 YRSTQTILDAAYAI
-320 ISNNNSH
+320 ISNNSSH
-327 PVLKLWTDNKEGDEI
+327 PVLQLWTDNKAGEEI
-342 SIYQAENE
+342 SIFEADNE

-358 RMINNKKQYDPD
+358 KTINNKKRFDPEFR
-370 LKLSNVAVLY
+370 LSDVAILY
-380 RMNAQSRTIEEI
+380 RMNAQSRTLEEV

-413 VKDVLSYISYLSN
+413 VKDVLSFLSYLAN
-426 QQDAAALKRIQKLG
+426 PMDAAALKRLQKLG
-440 KRRFGEFEFYRQE
+440 KKRFEEFEFYRQE
-453 FNEANYGE
+453 FNEGNYIE
-461 KKDTI
+461 TKATLE
-466 SIIDEVLKR
+466 IIDEVLKR
-475 SGYLERYDTDD
+475 SSYLERYDPEDI
-486 SEDRA
+486 EDRA

-504 EFPDLIQFL
+504 EFPNLISFL

-528 KLMENDDAVTLMTMH
+528 RVAENDEAITLMTMH
-543 AAKGLEFKMVFI
+543 AAKGLEFRMVFI

-561 VFPHAQSL
+561 VFPHAQAL
-569 FDFGDLEE
+569 FDYGDIEE

-619 PEKVLEYNNVDTSII
+619 PEEVLTYNNVDTSII

>member
-1 MILKITTYNK
+1 
-11 SSSIRRLYQYME
+11 
-23 GILNKLNKEQ
+23 
-33 NEAVVHTEGPAII
+33 
-46 LAGAGSGKTRVLVHK
+46 
-61 VLYLIVEKK
+61 
-70 INPQNILMVTF
+70 
-81 SNKAA
+81 
-86 GEMKER
+86 
-92 IKALLHSFPLDTSGE
+92 
-107 PTVATFHSLCARIL
+107 
-121 RRSGVKIGIPHN
+121 
-133 FVIYD
+133 
-138 TTDQLDTIKDCYEK
+138 
-152 LELSIKDVRPRAALS
+152 
-167 AISSAKNQM
+167 M

-182 AKFARGYIQERVAK
+182 AKYARGYIQERVAK
-196 IYPLYQNLLA
+196 LYPLYQNLLA

-213 DDLLNKTIDLL
+213 DDLLNKTI
-224 KKSPET
+224 T
-230 LEFYQ
+230 LFRDSQKALDFYQ
-235 DLFRYVLVDEYQ
+235 ESFKYVLVDEYQ
-247 DTNVSQYRLTKYLA
+247 DTNLSQYRLTKYLS
-261 GKHNNICIVGDFS
+261 GKHNNICIVGDFA

-289 KFRTDFPDSK
+289 KFKNDFPNAQ

-306 YRSTQTILDAAHAI
+306 YRSTQIILDAAHAI

-327 PVLKLWTDNKEGDEI
+327 PVLQLWTDNKEGEEI
-342 SIYQAENE
+342 SIFEADNE

-358 RMINNKKQYDPD
+358 NVLAQKKRIDPNFS
-370 LKLSNVAVLY
+370 LSEVAILY
-380 RMNAQSRTIEEI
+380 RMNAQSRTLEEV

-413 VKDVLSYISYLSN
+413 VKDVLSYLSYLSN

-440 KRRFGEFEFYRQE
+440 KRRYGDFELYRQE
-453 FNEANYGE
+453 FNEANYIE
-461 KKDTI
+461 TKETLE
-466 SIIDEVLKR
+466 IIDAVLKK
-475 SGYLERYDTDD
+475 SSYLERYDPEDG
-486 SEDRA
+486 EDRA
-491 RLENIKELRSVAI
+491 RLENIKELRSVAL
-504 EFPDLIQFL
+504 EFPNLVQFL

-528 KLMENDDAVTLMTMH
+528 KAMDQENAVTLMTMH

-561 VFPHAQSL
+561 VFPHSQAL

-608 TATPSRFIFEL
+608 TATPSRFIYEL
-619 PEKVLEYNNVDTSII
+619 PSEVLEHNNIDTSII